1 VIVRRVG
8 RGGAA
13 NVYLAYDLA
22 GKRWRAMKVM
32 HPGVAQDRD
41 MRTRFFREAKM
52 MASIDHPHVV
62 RVTDV
67 GNGAEIPYMVME
79 YLRGGCVLD
88 WLRAHGAMP
97 AQLAAQVARDI
108 AQGLSATHAMEV
120 VHRDVK
126 PHNVLVHLDGTC
138 KLTDYGIAKLRGET
152 FMPDDGEE
160 LALTRVGTSMGTVA
174 FMPPEQQHNAASV
187 DLKADLY
194 ALGATLFTLLKCKAP
209 QDLYVADLTDPQLDG
224 IPDVLKEVIL
234 TSCRYKPEDRFR
246 SAAAMAQALDEALD
260 TLGTMPE
267 DTPSLAGTPDE
278 LPSGPPATVEREHV
292 EELLELVATGQATAY
307 NPEAFAE
314 DGTLSSEAEGDSNKL
329 LTVDDYSLTPLPQH
343 RPGEPISI
351 PKSIGETPS
360 GPEDA
365 PLEASAHPNG
375 RAAEL
380 DTDTRNKALL
390 LGGALMVALFLVTV
404 GGFGLIAALQADAI
418 RTAASERDMAAEA
431 LIQAVDG
438 ADALLE
444 RLGEQGDADRIQE
457 AERVFDDAGAGVE
470 KLARAVAVVELV
482 ETQHAAA
489 RTRFGAQPELD
500 AAAEGLQQRA
510 RGLERAQGV
519 VLEAQA
525 SVGGSL
531 ALGLGLAKPSDTYG
545 Q

>member
-1 VIVRRVG
+1 MIVRRVG

-13 NVYLAYDLA
+13 NVYLAFDLA

-67 GNGAEIPYMVME
+67 GDGAEIPHMVME
-79 YLRGGCVLD
+79 YVRGGCVLE

-97 AQLAAQVARDI
+97 PQLAARVARDI
-108 AQGLSATHAMEV
+108 ALGLSATHAMEI

-209 QDLYVADLTDPQLDG
+209 QDLYVADPTSPQLDG
-224 IPDVLKEVIL
+224 IPDVLKELIL
-234 TSCRYKPEDRFR
+234 TSCRYKPEDRFH
-246 SAAAMAQALDEALD
+246 SAAAMAEALDVALD

-292 EELLELVATGQATAY
+292 EDLLELVATGQAAAFH
-307 NPEAFAE
+307 PEAFGD
-314 DGTLSSEAEGDSNKL
+314 DGTLSSEAEGDSNKR
-329 LTVDDYSLTPLPQH
+329 LTVDDYSLTPLPQQ
-343 RPGEPISI
+343 RTGEPISI
-351 PKSIGETPS
+351 PKSIGETPP
-360 GPEDA
+360 GPEEA
-365 PLEASAHPNG
+365 PVEERASRAG
-375 RAAEL
+375 GAAEL

-390 LGGALMVALFLVTV
+390 LGGGLVGALFLVTV
-404 GGFGLIAALQADAI
+404 GGFGLIAALQAAAI
-418 RTAASERDMAAEA
+418 RAAASERDQAAA
-431 LIQAVDG
+431 DLIQAVDG
-438 ADALLE
+438 ADALLD
-444 RLGEQGDADRIQE
+444 RLGERGDAGRIQE
-457 AERVFDDAGAGVE
+457 AERGFDRAGKGVE
-470 KLARAVAVVELV
+470 KLARAVAVVDLV
-482 ETQHAAA
+482 ETQHAAV

-500 AAAEGLQQRA
+500 AAVERLHQRV
-510 RGLERAQGV
+510 RDLERAQEV
-519 VLEAQA
+519 VLEVQA